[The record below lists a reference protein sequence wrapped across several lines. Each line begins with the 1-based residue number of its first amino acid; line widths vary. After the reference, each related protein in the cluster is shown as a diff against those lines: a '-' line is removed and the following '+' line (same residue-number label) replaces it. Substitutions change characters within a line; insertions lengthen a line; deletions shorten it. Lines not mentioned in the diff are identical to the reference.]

1 MRCSVRPAP
10 SLGRRGFSAVVT
22 CPPEVGVEG
31 AVEFIR
37 GVLGS
42 DLVAVREEEERI
54 GREYL
59 LRKVVYSI
67 VGIDGVVECRFVYRA
82 GSLESLSC
90 ALPTVSVPSP
100 TREPVLPKAPKR
112 GKGMPPGQRV
122 VKDFI
127 IYAVLGKPVIDVN
140 RWVLE
145 VGGEVENALKLRY
158 ADLLSM
164 PMKEIVTD
172 FHCVTG
178 WSVPSVRLRGVP
190 TRVLAELS
198 GVRNGVRWV
207 KTFSADGYTTVI
219 PLEDFLDEDALV
231 VLEIDGKPLSHEQG
245 FPARVFV
252 PHLYGWKS
260 GKWLTRIVF
269 MREYEDGYW
278 ESLGYHERGN
288 VWLEERFKSVT
299 E

>member
-1 MRCSVRPAP
+1 MGCSVRPAP
-10 SLGRRGFSAVVT
+10 SLGKRGFSAVVT
-22 CPPEVGVEG
+22 CSPGTSVDD
-31 AVEFIR
+31 ALDFIR
-37 GVLGS
+37 GVLGA
-42 DLVAVREEEERI
+42 DLVAIHEEDERI
-54 GREYL
+54 GSEYL
-59 LRKVVYSI
+59 LRKVVYAL
-67 VGIDGVVECRFVYRA
+67 VGSEGVVECRFVFRS
-82 GSLESLSC
+82 GKLESLSC
-90 ALPTVSVPSP
+90 AIPGLPAHTLAG
-100 TREPVLPKAPKR
+100 EPALRAAPRR
-112 GKGMPPGQRV
+112 GEGLPPGQRP

-127 IYAVLGKPVIDVN
+127 IYSVLGKPVIDPD

-145 VGGEVENALKLRY
+145 VSGEVERVLRLRY
-158 ADLLSM
+158 PDLLSM
-164 PMKEIVTD
+164 PSKEVITD

-190 TRVLAELS
+190 TRALAELS

-231 VLEIDGKPLSHEQG
+231 VLEINGEPLSHEQG

>member
-1 MRCSVRPAP
+1 MTCSPDADVDD
-10 SLGRRGFSAVVT
+10 VI
-22 CPPEVGVEG
+22 
-31 AVEFIR
+31 EFIM
-37 GVLGS
+37 GVLRS

-54 GREYL
+54 GKEYL
-59 LRKVVYSI
+59 LKKVVYSLI
-67 VGIDGVVECRFVYRA
+67 GVEGVVECRFVYRGEA
-82 GSLESLSC
+82 LESLSC
-90 ALPTVSVPSP
+90 ALPMASAPSQL
-100 TREPVLPKAPKR
+100 REPVLPKGPRR
-112 GKGMPPGQRV
+112 GEGIPPGQRV

-127 IYAVLGKPVIDVN
+127 IYAVLGKPVIDVD

-145 VGGEVENALKLRY
+145 VSGEVERVLRLRY
-158 ADLLSM
+158 PDLLSM
-164 PMKEIVTD
+164 PLKEVVTD

-198 GVRNGVRWV
+198 GVKEDARWV

-219 PLEDFLDEDALV
+219 PVEDFLDDDALV
-231 VLEIDGKPLSHEQG
+231 VLEIDGKPLSREQG

-252 PHLYGWKS
+252 PHLYAWKS

-288 VWLEERFKSVT
+288 VWLEERFKSLS

>member
-1 MRCSVRPAP
+1 M
-10 SLGRRGFSAVVT
+10 
-22 CPPEVGVEG
+22 
-31 AVEFIR
+31 VEFIR

-59 LRKVVYSI
+59 LRKVVYSL
-67 VGIDGVVECRFVYRA
+67 VGIDGVVECRFVYRGGA
-82 GSLESLSC
+82 LESLSC

-100 TREPVLPKAPKR
+100 AREPVLPKAPKR
-112 GKGMPPGQRV
+112 GEGVPPGQRV
-122 VKDFI
+122 VKDFV

-288 VWLEERFKSVT
+288 VWLEERFKSIT

>member
-1 MRCSVRPAP
+1 VN
-10 SLGRRGFSAVVT
+10 
-22 CPPEVGVEG
+22 
-31 AVEFIR
+31 
-37 GVLGS
+37 
-42 DLVAVREEEERI
+42 
-54 GREYL
+54 YL
-59 LRKVVYSI
+59 LRKVVYSL
-67 VGIDGVVECRFVYRA
+67 VGLDGVAECRFVFRD
-82 GSLESLSC
+82 GVLESLSC
-90 ALPTVSVPSP
+90 AIPRVPAPTAVGEP
-100 TREPVLPKAPKR
+100 TLSSAPRR
-112 GKGMPPGQRV
+112 GEGVPPGQRL

-127 IYAVLGKPVIDVN
+127 IYAVLGKPVIDVD

-145 VGGEVENALKLRY
+145 VGGEVERVLRLRY
-158 ADLLSM
+158 PDLLSM
-164 PMKEIVTD
+164 PSKEVVTD

-198 GVRNGVRWV
+198 GVMEGVRWV

-219 PLEDFLDEDALV
+219 PLEDFLDDDALV
-231 VLEIDGKPLSHEQG
+231 VLEINGKPLSHEQG

>member
-1 MRCSVRPAP
+1 MVD
-10 SLGRRGFSAVVT
+10 
-22 CPPEVGVEG
+22 
-31 AVEFIR
+31 FIR
-37 GVLGS
+37 SVLGAEP
-42 DLVAVREEEERI
+42 VAVREEEERI
-54 GREYL
+54 GADYL
-59 LRKVVYSI
+59 LRKIVYSL
-67 VGIDGVVECRFVYRA
+67 VGLDGVVECRFVFRSGA
-82 GSLESLSC
+82 LESVSC
-90 ALPTVSVPSP
+90 AIPRVSAPAP
-100 TREPVLPKAPKR
+100 AEEPVLPRAPRR
-112 GKGMPPGQRV
+112 GEGVPPGQRL

-127 IYAVLGKPVIDVN
+127 IYAVLGKPVIDVD

-145 VGGEVENALKLRY
+145 VSGEVERVLRLKY
-158 ADLLSM
+158 PDILSM
-164 PMKEIVTD
+164 PSREVITD

-178 WSVPSVRLRGVP
+178 WSVPSVRLRVVP

-198 GVRNGVRWV
+198 GVKETARWV

-219 PLEDFLDEDALV
+219 PIEDFLDEDALV
-231 VLEIDGKPLSHEQG
+231 VLEINGKQLTHEQG

-252 PHLYGWKS
+252 PNLYGWKS

-288 VWLEERFKSVT
+288 VWLEERFKSVA

>member
-1 MRCSVRPAP
+1 M
-10 SLGRRGFSAVVT
+10 
-22 CPPEVGVEG
+22 
-31 AVEFIR
+31 VEFVR

-42 DLVAVREEEERI
+42 DLVAVYEEEERI
-54 GREYL
+54 GKEYL
-59 LRKVVYSI
+59 LKRVVYSL
-67 VGIDGVVECRFVYRA
+67 VGAEGVVECRFVYR
-82 GSLESLSC
+82 GGVLESLSC
-90 ALPTVSVPSP
+90 ALPRASAPSP
-100 TREPVLPKAPKR
+100 PREPVLPKAPRR
-112 GKGMPPGQRV
+112 GEDVPPGQRL
-122 VKDFI
+122 VKEFI
-127 IYAVLGKPVIDVN
+127 IYAVLGRPVIDVE
-140 RWVLE
+140 RWVLDVE
-145 VGGEVENALKLRY
+145 GEVERVLRLRY
-158 ADLLSM
+158 PDLLSF
-164 PMKEIVTD
+164 PLREIVAD

-190 TRVLAELS
+190 TRVLADLS
-198 GVRNGVRWV
+198 GVREGVKWV

-219 PLEDFLDEDALV
+219 PVEDFLDEDALV
-231 VLEIDGKPLSHEQG
+231 VLEIDGRPLSHEQG

-269 MREYEDGYW
+269 MRGYEDGYW

>member
-1 MRCSVRPAP
+1 M
-10 SLGRRGFSAVVT
+10 L
-22 CPPEVGVEG
+22 
-31 AVEFIR
+31 EFIR
-37 GVLGS
+37 SVLGS
-42 DLVAVREEEERI
+42 NLVAVREEEERI
-54 GREYL
+54 GVNYL
-59 LRKVVYSI
+59 LRKVVYSL
-67 VGIDGVVECRFVYRA
+67 VGLEGVVECRFVFRD
-82 GSLESLSC
+82 GVLESLSC
-90 ALPTVSVPSP
+90 AIPRVPASTAVGEPTLSS
-100 TREPVLPKAPKR
+100 APRR
-112 GKGMPPGQRV
+112 GEGVPPGQRLV
-122 VKDFI
+122 NDFI
-127 IYAVLGKPVIDVN
+127 IYTVLGKPIIDVG

-145 VGGEVENALKLRY
+145 VGGAVEHVLRLRY
-158 ADLLSM
+158 PDLLSM
-164 PMKEIVTD
+164 PSKEVVTD

-198 GVRNGVRWV
+198 GVRESVRWV